1 MKKTIIFMFCVLL
14 AASMFSG
21 CANFEFAQTGNYI
34 VEAKDCAELIENG
47 AILIAVCETEEYD
60 TLHISGAVNIPMSS
74 LVVNEPY
81 ANMAPEDNQIEEVMS
96 AAGITADDTL
106 LLYDNKSNMAAAR
119 VQWTL
124 NLYNNFNVKVVSGG
138 FEALQNAG
146 FTTTSDAT
154 ILDAA
159 QYITGEKQKKL
170 VVSLSYINLLQD
182 KPEENVVVIDT
193 RSDDEYYAGTIPG
206 AIHIEYLWNDYAN
219 GEYKSIRDLQITYL
233 EKGITSDMKIIVF
246 CKTSVR
252 AAQTYTALKNA
263 GYEDVRVYDA
273 AWLEYEAEM
282 NPQAPTEEVPRVQD
296 AS

>member
-1 MKKTIIFMFCVLL
+1 MFCVLL